1 MKNKF
6 LELYKR
12 LEDAIFH
19 ERTVEMSDI
28 SDDLKKLIDQL
39 PEDSVP
45 SSETTTNEED
55 DDTGGGGNHP
65 GKPGNP

>member
-1 MKNKF
+1 MKNK
-6 LELYKR
+6 LKELSSLILRKGKHFNDQ
-12 LEDAIFH
+12 E
-19 ERTVEMSDI
+19 
-28 SDDLKKLIDQL
+28 LIDASVDL
-39 PEDSVP
+39 FSLADSVP